1 MDAAPLPSEVAR
13 DSSARD
19 GEDRFVIPLEVWRAS
34 RDYKEF
40 DVTATADLGWR
51 AEILDATAPETARP
65 LLTTGTPPDLPEL
78 LLVVTR
84 DSAREPEVAGL
95 LRVRVTFRDRAGAL
109 GDTALTFQFVDA
121 ALWNLIDSSS
131 ANTYYCKSDTVD
143 LTVHDLI
150 VALQAWQAGPQNG
163 QNGDA
168 DEMSL
173 IGTTTLCSSSAG
185 CSPGEVCAGDVSNI
199 CYSGDPHGSNLRDWI
214 RYLPSGVQSAAVS
227 SIISQECVGIEDN
240 AYPFRGGY
248 HGD

>member
-1 MDAAPLPSEVAR
+1 MYNTNVQDAVN
-13 DSSARD
+13 D
-19 GEDRFVIPLEVWRAS
+19 DRFDSDTGEGVALVEAINELV
-34 RDYKEF
+34 
-40 DVTATADLGWR
+40 V
-51 AEILDATAPETARP
+51 
-65 LLTTGTPPDLPEL
+65 LLTWWDPATTTWPTLAATPQYKCIKNSPTAGYCNFKGQWVVTGTDGKSNSNNLSSYL
-78 LLVVTR
+78 NN
-84 DSAREPEVAGL
+84 A
-95 LRVRVTFRDRAGAL
+95 F
-109 GDTALTFQFVDA
+109 

-173 IGTTTLCSSSAG
+173 VNPTGVCTSSAG
-185 CSPGEVCAGDVSNI
+185 CSTGEVCAGTGSDQ

-214 RYLPSGVQSAAVS
+214 RYLPSWIQSTAVS

-240 AYPFRGGY
+240 SYPFRGGY